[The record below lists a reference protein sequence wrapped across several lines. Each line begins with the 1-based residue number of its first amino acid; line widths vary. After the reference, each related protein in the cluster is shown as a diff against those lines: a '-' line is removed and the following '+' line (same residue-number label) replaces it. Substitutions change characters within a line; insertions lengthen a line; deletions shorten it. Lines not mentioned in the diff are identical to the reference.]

1 MGIDN
6 GCTDFKGDRNATY
19 ITITALPRSEM
30 QRLCVRGEVNFLE
43 DLCRYGSGEREDPF
57 L

>member
-6 GCTDFKGDRNATY
+6 GFTDSKGDRNATD
-19 ITITALPRSEM
+19 ITALPRSEM

-43 DLCRYGSGEREDPF
+43 DLCRYGFGEREDPF